1 MQIRTCLIS
10 LLLPLVAA
18 CGPTAGGPVEWGL
31 HPAAEERLV
40 HLEIASPQDRGR
52 LEGAWSRGEKKGPR
66 GYRWL
71 KGMEG
76 HVRFEWTG
84 ADPDEPLVCWMIAAP
99 LYIDWKQQRIA
110 LYVNGRYAA
119 EWTCPLSYHFN
130 LYRAEVPG
138 ALFQV
143 GENTLTLR
151 AGYCRR
157 LPGDSRRLSFALDK
171 VMITAA
177 SDS

>member
-1 MQIRTCLIS
+1 MIITG

-18 CGPTAGGPVEWGL
+18 CGPADRGPVAQDEY
-31 HPAAEERLV
+31 PAPESVLV

-52 LEGAWSRGEKKGPR
+52 LEGAWSRGEKKGAH

-76 HVRFEWTG
+76 GIRFDWDGER
-84 ADPDEPLVCWMIAAP
+84 PDGTVTCWMVAAP

-110 LYVNGRYAA
+110 LYINGRFAA
-119 EWTCPLSYHFN
+119 EWTCPLDYRFR

-138 ALFQV
+138 SLIRTGA
-143 GENTLTLR
+143 NILTLR
-151 AGYCRR
+151 AGYCRQ
-157 LPGDSRRLSFALDK
+157 LPGDARRLSFALDR
-171 VMITAA
+171 VLIT
-177 SDS
+177 SPEGG